1 MRDTYSKGDIMAWDE
16 AEYNYFMS
24 LDDMTKVY
32 YLHDYLYGEFG
43 EEYEEDFEDTP
54 MFEEDA
60 FEEQSQHITT
70 KINVILDLEHLWI
83 TCPNHKMMD
92 DTIKMFVMDGLILE
106 LEDSFEDT
114 RQYRVIKHGSP
125 LSLN

>member
-1 MRDTYSKGDIMAWDE
+1 MSNTYSKGDIMDWDE

>member
-43 EEYEEDFEDTP
+43 EEYEEDLEDTP

-92 DTIKMFVMDGLILE
+92 DTIKMFIMDGLILE

>member
-1 MRDTYSKGDIMAWDE
+1 MSNTYSKGDIMDWDE

-43 EEYEEDFEDTP
+43 EEYEEDLEDTP